1 MPAKKYDDDT
11 RERALQLYI
20 ERGVKDAADV
30 LGIPAGTIAS
40 WAKRAGVQT
49 EAPENL
55 AAAVEAR
62 SLRLEL
68 RRGEL
73 AERLYDEANKLLGE
87 LWKPTEYVKI
97 VTVGVGDGVSD
108 VAVGRATVEQPTF
121 RDQQAIMTSVGIA
134 VDKAQLLSGEA
145 TERSEANGSPFDLEA
160 ELQAFTRGANAARD
174 TKTKARAK

>member
-1 MPAKKYDDDT
+1 MPAPKWTDEQKQHALDLY
-11 RERALQLYI
+11 REH
-20 ERGVKDAADV
+20 GVQHAAAET
-30 LGIPAGTIAS
+30 GIPRGTISS

-49 EAPENL
+49 VAPENL

-73 AERLYDEANKLLGE
+73 AERLYAETGKLLDQ
-87 LWKPTEYVKI
+87 LWQPTTYVKI
-97 VTVGVGDGVSD
+97 VTVGTGEGTSM
-108 VAVGRATVEQPTF
+108 VAVGEAEVPQPTF

-134 VDKAQLLSGEA
+134 LDKAQLLSGEA

-160 ELQAFTRGANAARD
+160 ELQAFTRGANAARQ
-174 TKTKARAK
+174 TTTKAGKR